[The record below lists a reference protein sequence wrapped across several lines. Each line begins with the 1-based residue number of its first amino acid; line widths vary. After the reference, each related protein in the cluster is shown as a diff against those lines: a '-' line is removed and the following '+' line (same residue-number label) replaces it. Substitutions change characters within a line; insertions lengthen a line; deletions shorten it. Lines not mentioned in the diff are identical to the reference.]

1 MKGEGVLEYLKKGWD
16 ESKWKRVIRFRLGNE
31 IKKVIGRKRK
41 IRNNRRRRRKSGRRR
56 GSKRGGGGG

>member
-1 MKGEGVLEYLKKGWD
+1 MKGEGVPEYLKKGWD
-16 ESKWKRVIRFRLGNE
+16 ESKWRIVIRFRLGNE

-41 IRNNRRRRRKSGRRR
+41 IRNNRRRRRKSERRR